1 MPQVD
6 SVHILQK
13 NLVLVIILCDF
24 QSKILFLN
32 FSLDFFNLI
41 FSLGSPFGKDGIFQQ
56 LLGNGTCTLGFVTT
70 GFQELPA
77 CTNHCLEVDAAVLV
91 KTFVLDGDKGFSQ
104 IIGQFIH
111 GLHTKTVGVGTDI
124 LVNLVAFTVIDYG
137 GLTGG
142 YHIV

>member
-1 MPQVD
+1 MFLEL
-6 SVHILQK
+6 SF
-13 NLVLVIILCDF
+13 DF
-24 QSKILFLN
+24 
-32 FSLDFFNLI
+32 LDFV
-41 FSLGSPFGKDGIFQQ
+41 FSFGSPFGEDSIFQQ
-56 LLGNGTCTLGFVTT
+56 LLGNGTSSLCFITT
-70 GFQELPA
+70 GFQKLPA
-77 CTNHCLEVDAAVLV
+77 GTDHSFEIDAAMLV
-91 KTFVLDGDKGFSQ
+91 KSFVLDGDKGFSK